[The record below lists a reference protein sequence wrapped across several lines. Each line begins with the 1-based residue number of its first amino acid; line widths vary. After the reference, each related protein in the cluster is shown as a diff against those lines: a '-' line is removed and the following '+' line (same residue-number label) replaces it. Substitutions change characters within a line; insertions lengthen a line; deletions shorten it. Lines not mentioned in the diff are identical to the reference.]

1 MLNVEKIEINVNNL
15 SHITNTYLVYN
26 ENLDAILIDPADES
40 KKIINKIEE
49 LNLNLKYVFITHGH
63 ADHIGALNDIIS
75 KYHVKCY
82 VHELDYEK
90 IFDNGKNCSMMLNS
104 MYLKIDDENVSY
116 IETIKDN
123 TRLFLGDYNF
133 LAIHTPGHTNGSMCL
148 YEENEKI
155 LFTGDTIFHNC
166 YGRCDLYSSSF
177 EDMCKS
183 LKKIFCM
190 FDSDEKIMI
199 YPGHNEICSLK
210 EAENKIKL
218 LLKISKKITL

>member
-15 SHITNTYLVYN
+15 SHITNTYIVYN
-26 ENLDAILIDPADES
+26 DNLDAFLIDPADES
-40 KKIINKIEE
+40 KKIIAKIEKE
-49 LNLNLKYVFITHGH
+49 KFNLKYIFITHGH
-63 ADHIGALNDIIS
+63 ADHIGALNDIIA

-82 VHELDYEK
+82 VHENDYDK
-90 IFDNGKNCSMMLNS
+90 IFDNGKNCTMMLNS
-104 MYLKIDDENVSY
+104 MYLKIDDENIPY
-116 IETIKDN
+116 IEKIKDN
-123 TRLFLGDYNF
+123 TRLFLGDYA
-133 LAIHTPGHTNGSMCL
+133 LIAIHTPGHTNGSMCL
-148 YEENEKI
+148 YSNDEKI

-177 EDMCKS
+177 DDMCKS
-183 LKKIFCM
+183 LKKVFDM
-190 FDSDEKIMI
+190 FDNEKIII